1 MANLAQ
7 VLKNEISRIA
17 RREIKR
23 ETSVLRKASAQHRR
37 DIAELKRQ
45 VNDLQRR
52 IAFLEK
58 QETKRVKTVTAPTET
73 ADRVRFSPK
82 GLRSHRHKLG
92 LSAAEYAKLVGVST
106 QSIYFWEQGRTKPR
120 KSQLAALVAV
130 RKLGVREA
138 RRRLEML

>member
-7 VLKNEISRIA
+7 VLKSEIARIA

-23 ETSVLRKASAQHRR
+23 ETTVLRKASAQHRR
-37 DIAELKRQ
+37 DIAEMKRQ
-45 VNDLQRR
+45 IKDLQRR
-52 IAFLEK
+52 IAFLEN
-58 QETKRVKTVTAPTET
+58 QETKRVKTVKVPSEAVE
-73 ADRVRFSPK
+73 RSRFSPK

-120 KSQLAALVAV
+120 KSQLASLVAV

-138 RRRLEML
+138 KRRLEML

>member
-7 VLKNEISRIA
+7 VFKVEIARIA

-45 VNDLQRR
+45 IKELHRR
-52 IAFLEK
+52 IAFLEN
-58 QETKRVKTVTAPTET
+58 QETKRVKTAKAPSQAVER
-73 ADRVRFSPK
+73 ARFSPK

-120 KSQLAALVAV
+120 KSQLASLVAV

-138 RRRLEML
+138 KRRLEML